1 VTHGIQWLLMVD
13 NIVVIVDGNI
23 TESGSYEQL
32 LSNDRDF
39 AHFILTYQQ
48 KEDDDDE
55 DDEECM

>member
-1 VTHGIQWLLMVD
+1 MVD

-23 TESGSYEQL
+23 TEYGSYEQL

-48 KEDDDDE
+48 QEDDE
-55 DDEECM
+55 HDEECM